1 MKLKK
6 DIKQA
11 FDQVHA
17 PDALVERLKQELYQ
31 KDFYEDADEVTWQVE
46 EAPRRH
52 FGKYFA
58 YIAATFILCAGC
70 GMAVW
75 SLNTVEIQPGSQVS
89 SVSPVQ
95 DTEPTT
101 EASTE
106 IPLA

>member
-1 MKLKK
+1 MKKE
-6 DIKQA
+6 IRQA

-46 EAPRRH
+46 EAPRRQ

-58 YIAATFILCAGC
+58 YIAATLMLCVGC

-89 SVSPVQ
+89 NVSPVQ
-95 DTEPTT
+95 ETEPTT
-101 EASTE
+101 EETTE
-106 IPLA
+106 FHFE